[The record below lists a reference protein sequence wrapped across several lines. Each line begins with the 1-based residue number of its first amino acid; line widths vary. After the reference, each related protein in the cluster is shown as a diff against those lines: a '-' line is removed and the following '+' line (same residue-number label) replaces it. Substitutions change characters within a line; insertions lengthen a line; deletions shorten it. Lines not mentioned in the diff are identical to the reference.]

1 MSALPSAQTS
11 PRRRLTLRRVASWCQ
26 HNANI
31 VFGGILICLIVLA
44 AIFAPL
50 LTSADPY
57 VQDLTATLLSP
68 SAEHPFGTDDNGRDI
83 FARVLYGAQISLLE
97 VALSV
102 GIATAV
108 GVPLGII
115 AGMSG
120 RWVDEIIMWVMDVLF
135 AFPGIV
141 LAILIVSIL
150 GPSLIN
156 LMIAIALFAIP
167 IYARLSR
174 NVTLSLKRMEFIEAA
189 TALGVPRWRI
199 LVNYILRNSVGPIIV
214 QSTLTAGTVILSAA
228 SLSFLGLGAQPPIPE
243 WGAMMSQGRN
253 YLGVNIWMSLFP
265 GLAIMITVLGFN
277 ILGDGLRDLLDPRK

>member
-1 MSALPSAQTS
+1 MQVTPSS
-11 PRRRLTLRRVASWCQ
+11 PRFYRLRRSLFWTQ
-26 HNANI
+26 RNANVVI
-31 VFGGILICLIVLA
+31 GGALIGLIVLM

-50 LTSADPY
+50 ITSADPY
-57 VQDLTATLLSP
+57 AQDLLNTLKPP

-102 GIATAV
+102 GLATIV

-115 AGMSG
+115 AGMGG
-120 RWVDEIIMWVMDVLF
+120 RLADEAIMWVMDVLF

-150 GPSLIN
+150 GPSLFN

-167 IYARLSR
+167 VYARLSR
-174 NVTLSLKRMEFIEAA
+174 NITLSLKQMEFIEAA
-189 TALGVPRWRI
+189 QALGVPQRRI
-199 LVNYILRNSVGPIIV
+199 LTHYILRNSVGPIIV

>member
-1 MSALPSAQTS
+1 MSAPSHTAPAS
-11 PRRRLTLRRVASWCQ
+11 GKFRPKRVWAWCQ
-26 HNANI
+26 RNANI
-31 VFGGILICLIVLA
+31 VFGGFLVGLIVLA

-50 LTSADPY
+50 IAGADPY
-57 VQDLTATLLSP
+57 AQNLTATLLPP
-68 SAEHPFGTDDNGRDI
+68 SWEHPFGTDDNGRDI
-83 FARVLYGAQISLLE
+83 FARVIYGAQISLLE
-97 VALSV
+97 VFLSV

-115 AGMSG
+115 AGMAG
-120 RWVDEIIMWVMDVLF
+120 RLVDEVIMWVMDVLF

-150 GPSLIN
+150 GPSLFN

-174 NVTLSLKRMEFIEAA
+174 NITLGLKRMEFIEAA
-189 TALGVPRWRI
+189 TALGVPQWRI

-228 SLSFLGLGAQPPIPE
+228 SLSFLGLGAQPPMPE